1 MCDTNSFQSG
11 TGTGLVPC
19 PVCNGSGEVTTQPGG
34 AGRPFYVGLA
44 RCRQCNG
51 MGEIACPMCAGR
63 ERFMGDVQQ
72 ASKLDA
78 AGPADKANMVPPDLT
93 WLDEL

>member
-1 MCDTNSFQSG
+1 MVS
-11 TGTGLVPC
+11 
-19 PVCNGSGEVTTQPGG
+19 VCQACVVRT
-34 AGRPFYVGLA
+34 
-44 RCRQCNG
+44 CRQLHEADAVLQ
-51 MGEIACPMCAGR
+51 GEIACPMCAGR